1 MYSIRTRSRAADI
14 FNTCASL
21 ICAMEDDNMVRINS
35 ALCMV
40 HHLHVA
46 CDGEGVS
53 MAAKSEGVRP
63 TPAPEPLVTSH
74 LG

>member
-1 MYSIRTRSRAADI
+1 MSLQVYSIRTRSRAADI

-21 ICAMEDDNMVRINS
+21 ICAMEDDNLVRKNS

-40 HHLHVA
+40 CHLA

-53 MAAKSEGVRP
+53 
-63 TPAPEPLVTSH
+63 TCLVYGSQK
-74 LG
+74 